1 MNLDK
6 AKKEMETLRDGLLQV
21 QSGGTFTYGGVTY
34 NKSNVYALSD
44 KYNSQSGAFS
54 GMEKV
59 HESLRKQYADDA
71 LVEDKFK
78 FIKIMPLIQLV
89 LLVHILLRGFKIK
102 RSVIHSEWIF
112 STC

>member
-1 MNLDK
+1 VLLPANMLIEIALLLIVFKHDEFITSKMNLDK

-59 HESLRKQYADDA
+59 HEILRTII
-71 LVEDKFK
+71 
-78 FIKIMPLIQLV
+78 IKITFLID
-89 LLVHILLRGFKIK
+89 K
-102 RSVIHSEWIF
+102 
-112 STC
+112 ST